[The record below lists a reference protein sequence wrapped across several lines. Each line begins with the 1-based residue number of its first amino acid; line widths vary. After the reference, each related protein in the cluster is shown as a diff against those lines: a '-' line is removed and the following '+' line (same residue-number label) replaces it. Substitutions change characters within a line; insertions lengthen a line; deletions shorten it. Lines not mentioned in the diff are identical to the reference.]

1 MKPLISIVVP
11 VYNVEEYINECIE
24 SIQKQTYTNL
34 EILVIN
40 DGTKDRSIEV
50 IKDLMNDPRIQVINQ
65 SNQGLSGARN
75 TGMRAA
81 KGKYISLIDSDDKV
95 KPTFI
100 EELYQKAIET
110 DADIVRGSFR
120 DFDGNVPDGWVTDF
134 NICPSKGTEALKQ
147 FLNQSLSF
155 VVWSSLYKTSFLRNK
170 KLEFTPGILLEDGD
184 FTTRS
189 YLLASCVATV
199 DTPNYCYRIR
209 PGSILTT
216 NNSQKMSDSEL
227 FIINKFIKFHQN
239 TMNAETKSLIEDA
252 IYAFMRDWTRIIVK
266 DTVQFPKSH
275 FTSLKSANKIIKP
288 TLRKRPLKEKIKYAI
303 KINIIKYRYK

>member
-120 DFDGNVPDGWVTDF
+120 DFDGKVPDGWVTDF

-155 VVWSSLYKTSFLRNK
+155 VVWSSLYKTSFLKNK

-275 FTSLKSANKIIKP
+275 FSSLKSANKIIKP